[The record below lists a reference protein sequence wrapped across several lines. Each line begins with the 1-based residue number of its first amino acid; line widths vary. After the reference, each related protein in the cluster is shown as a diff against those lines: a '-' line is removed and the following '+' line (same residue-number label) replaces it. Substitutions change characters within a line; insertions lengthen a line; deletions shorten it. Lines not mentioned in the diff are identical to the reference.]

1 VAVEQS
7 QKRAEHA
14 MCELSTQEDYRMQA
28 PASMNQNQQ
37 CSIRRKNVRID
48 TLKPN
53 ERIRMKQALSKQGK
67 EICLLLSLHLIIFT
81 DN

>member
-53 ERIRMKQALSKQGK
+53 EKQALSKQGK